1 MFILSHQKRLYVSCL
16 MNLMNG
22 RNVEMKKFYALD
34 LFAGCGGLSEG
45 FTQAGFEVIAQV
57 EVDRWA
63 CETLKTRHMY
73 HGLKE
78 IEKGYLYNEYLKEKI
93 GKEEILNK
101 FEEIGESISY
111 RVIRATLGSDETSG
125 ILEKIESS
133 RKYHSAPKFHVL
145 LGGPPCQPYSLAGR
159 ARDPLRMENDGRHF
173 LYKYYLEIL
182 ESLQPDFFVYENVP
196 GLFTAR
202 AGGKRI
208 FERILEDF
216 TSLHPSYEI
225 IPSLQQI
232 YTDPCNY
239 ILDTADFFIPQRRK
253 RLILIGY
260 RKSLGKK
267 NPGIKDIFK
276 KVQEIALK
284 NKKEGCLTVDD
295 AIGDLPPL
303 KPGEGSEGW
312 YGYYP
317 SNSNLKKYQK
327 EMRENSPG
335 ILNHRART
343 HMESDL
349 ERYKYFIEFHNNGKG
364 AATLETLK
372 RERPDLLPEHKHLDK
387 FLDRFKVQWW
397 TYPSSTI
404 TAHICKDG
412 HYYIHPD
419 IHQCRSFTVREA
431 ARCQSFPDN
440 FKFEGPRTEQF
451 RQVGNAVPPRFAR
464 VIGRFIL
471 EELDKIYEEK

>member
-1 MFILSHQKRLYVSCL
+1 MER
-16 MNLMNG
+16 MT
-22 RNVEMKKFYALD
+22 EMKKFYAID

-45 FTQAGFEVIAQV
+45 FIQAGFEVIAQI
-57 EVDRWA
+57 EMDRWA
-63 CETLKTRHMY
+63 CETLKTRHVY
-73 HGLKE
+73 HELKR
-78 IEKGYLYNEYLKEKI
+78 IKKKYLYDKYV
-93 GKEEILNK
+93 KEEISR
-101 FEEIGESISY
+101 EEILRRFYHINEAISH
-111 RVIRATLGSDETSG
+111 RVIQATLGKDKNGE
-125 ILEKIESS
+125 ILKRIELTM
-133 RKYHSAPKFHVL
+133 KYHGASKFHVL

-159 ARDPLRMENDGRHF
+159 ARDPWRMENDERHF
-173 LYKYYLEIL
+173 LYKHYLEIL

-202 AGGKRI
+202 VRGRRI
-208 FERILEDF
+208 FEKMLEDF

-225 IPSLQQI
+225 VPPLQQI
-232 YTDPCNY
+232 YIEPRNY
-239 ILDTADFFIPQRRK
+239 ILDSTHFFIPQRRK

-260 RKSLGKK
+260 KKSLEKK
-267 NPGIKDIFK
+267 NPEIRNIFANLQK
-276 KVQEIALK
+276 LALRNSK
-284 NKKEGCLTVDD
+284 RGSLTVDD

-303 KPGEGSEGW
+303 KPGEGSDGW
-312 YGYYP
+312 YGHYP
-317 SNSNLKKYQK
+317 PVSSLKAYQIK
-327 EMRENSPG
+327 MRRGSPG
-335 ILNHRART
+335 ILNHRARI
-343 HMESDL
+343 HMRSDL
-349 ERYKYFIEFHNNGKG
+349 ERYKFFIEYHKNGNE

-372 RERPDLLPEHKHLDK
+372 TERPDLLPEHKHLDK

-397 TYPSSTI
+397 TRPSSTI

-451 RQVGNAVPPRFAR
+451 KQVGNAVPPLLAK

-471 EELDKIYEEK
+471 KELEKVYGK